1 LDGSIAQDDQGFIL
15 AGPDIIAAAAVMSIW
30 QYRSSLGLQATE
42 ITSVSSREP
51 TA

>member
-1 LDGSIAQDDQGFIL
+1 LDGSIAQDVQGFIL
-15 AGPDIIAAAAVMSIW
+15 AGPDIIAASLMSIW

-42 ITSVSSREP
+42 ITSVSCREP